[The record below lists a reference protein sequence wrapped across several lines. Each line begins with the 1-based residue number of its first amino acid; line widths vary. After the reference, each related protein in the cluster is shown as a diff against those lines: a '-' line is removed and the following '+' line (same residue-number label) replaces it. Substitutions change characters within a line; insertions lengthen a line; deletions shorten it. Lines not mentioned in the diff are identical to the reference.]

1 MNILVTG
8 SNGFIGSHVSTY
20 LKENG
25 HYVIGLGRKKLP
37 TSVVD
42 EYICCDMHSEEVENI
57 VEQLNVDNIDAVVH
71 LAADM
76 RKEPYGVEVVEH
88 NCAGTQRLLEL
99 CEKKG
104 IKVFVQLSSLPVIGK
119 PVEHPITEQHSLKP
133 PNGISCNESYGRT
146 SGKLC

>member
-42 EYICCDMHSEEVENI
+42 EYICCDMHSE
-57 VEQLNVDNIDAVVH
+57 
-71 LAADM
+71 
-76 RKEPYGVEVVEH
+76 G
-88 NCAGTQRLLEL
+88 
-99 CEKKG
+99 
-104 IKVFVQLSSLPVIGK
+104 GK
-119 PVEHPITEQHSLKP
+119 YS
-133 PNGISCNESYGRT
+133 
-146 SGKLC
+146 